1 MSEPVILELADGVMT
16 LTLNRPDKK
25 NALTQP
31 MYSIFADALDRAQA
45 DDAVRVVVVQG
56 TEGAFCAGN
65 DIGDFIRF
73 AKEGVGLEET
83 WRFLESLGRLEKP
96 LIAAVDGLAIGIGTT
111 LMFHCDMAFATAR
124 SLFRTPF
131 LDLGVVPEAASSLLA
146 PRVMGPQKAFSL
158 LVMGDPM
165 DGRQAADAGLVTLVE
180 DGLPVGDAA
189 RQAARRLARKPQ
201 GALAVARHL
210 MHGDREEV
218 RQRIRDEVAAFEER
232 LRSPEAR
239 AAFEAFMAR
248 SSSAA

>member
-1 MSEPVILELADGVMT
+1 
-16 LTLNRPDKK
+16 
-25 NALTQP
+25 
-31 MYSIFADALDRAQA
+31 
-45 DDAVRVVVVQG
+45 
-56 TEGAFCAGN
+56 
-65 DIGDFIRF
+65 
-73 AKEGVGLEET
+73 
-83 WRFLESLGRLEKP
+83 
-96 LIAAVDGLAIGIGTT
+96 
-111 LMFHCDMAFATAR
+111 
-124 SLFRTPF
+124 
-131 LDLGVVPEAASSLLA
+131 
-146 PRVMGPQKAFSL
+146 
-158 LVMGDPM
+158 MGDPM

>member
-1 MSEPVILELADGVMT
+1 
-16 LTLNRPDKK
+16 
-25 NALTQP
+25 
-31 MYSIFADALDRAQA
+31 
-45 DDAVRVVVVQG
+45 
-56 TEGAFCAGN
+56 
-65 DIGDFIRF
+65 
-73 AKEGVGLEET
+73 
-83 WRFLESLGRLEKP
+83 
-96 LIAAVDGLAIGIGTT
+96 
-111 LMFHCDMAFATAR
+111 MFHCDMAFATAR

>member
-1 MSEPVILELADGVMT
+1 MSELVIIELADGVMT

-25 NALTQP
+25 NALNQP
-31 MYSIFADALDRAQA
+31 MYAALADALDRAGA

-56 TEGAFCAGN
+56 AEGAFCAGN
-65 DIGDFIRF
+65 DIGDFMRF
-73 AKEGVGLEET
+73 AREGVGLEET
-83 WRFLESLGRLEKP
+83 WRFLEALGRLEKP

-158 LVMGDPM
+158 LVMGDPL

-180 DGLPVGDAA
+180 DGLPVADAA

-201 GALAVARHL
+201 GALDVARRL
-210 MHGDREEV
+210 MRGDREEV
-218 RQRIRDEVAAFEER
+218 RQRIRDEVAAFDER

-239 AAFEAFMAR
+239 AAFDAFMAR

>member
-1 MSEPVILELADGVMT
+1 MSDPVIVEMADGVMT
-16 LTLNRPDKK
+16 LTLNRADKK
-25 NALTQP
+25 NALNQP
-31 MYSIFADALDRAQA
+31 MYAALADALDRAEA
-45 DDAVRVVVVQG
+45 DDGVRAVVVQG
-56 TEGAFCAGN
+56 ADGAFCAGN
-65 DIGDFIRF
+65 DIGDFVRF
-73 AKEGVGLEET
+73 ATEGAGLEET

-111 LMFHCDMAFATAR
+111 LMFHCDLAFATER

-146 PRVMGPQKAFSL
+146 PRIMGPQKAFAL
-158 LVMGDPM
+158 LVMGDPLN
-165 DGRQAADAGLVTLVE
+165 GRQAAEAGLVTLVE
-180 DGLPVGDAA
+180 EGLPVADAA

-201 GALAVARHL
+201 GALAVARRL
-210 MHGDREEV
+210 MRGDREEV

>member
-1 MSEPVILELADGVMT
+1 M
-16 LTLNRPDKK
+16 
-25 NALTQP
+25 
-31 MYSIFADALDRAQA
+31 
-45 DDAVRVVVVQG
+45 VVVQG

>member
-25 NALTQP
+25 NALNQP

-96 LIAAVDGLAIGIGTT
+96 LIAAVDGL
-111 LMFHCDMAFATAR
+111 
-124 SLFRTPF
+124 SL
-131 LDLGVVPEAASSLLA
+131 
-146 PRVMGPQKAFSL
+146 
-158 LVMGDPM
+158 
-165 DGRQAADAGLVTLVE
+165 
-180 DGLPVGDAA
+180 
-189 RQAARRLARKPQ
+189 
-201 GALAVARHL
+201 
-210 MHGDREEV
+210 
-218 RQRIRDEVAAFEER
+218 INI
-232 LRSPEAR
+232 
-239 AAFEAFMAR
+239 
-248 SSSAA
+248 

>member
-25 NALTQP
+25 NALNQP

-165 DGRQAADAGLVTLVE
+165 DGRQAADAGLCLLYTS
-180 DGLPVGDAA
+180 PS
-189 RQAARRLARKPQ
+189 P
-201 GALAVARHL
+201 
-210 MHGDREEV
+210 
-218 RQRIRDEVAAFEER
+218 RD
-232 LRSPEAR
+232 
-239 AAFEAFMAR
+239 
-248 SSSAA
+248 

>member
-1 MSEPVILELADGVMT
+1 M
-16 LTLNRPDKK
+16 
-25 NALTQP
+25 
-31 MYSIFADALDRAQA
+31 
-45 DDAVRVVVVQG
+45 VQG